1 MGKDKHGQ
9 GGLRDKLRNLGKEE
23 VQEIGFKEG
32 KIENGQY
39 QDNVWLLDLSN
50 KGGYFDIQ
58 MLDTTTISIMY
69 LTVNLS
75 PDVCPKTQGCEKQKS
90 TNTNCYSLT

>member
-9 GGLRDKLRNLGKEE
+9 GGLRDKPRNLGKGE

-39 QDNVWLLDLSN
+39 QDNVWVLDFFCCMESTE
-50 KGGYFDIQ
+50 GGYFDIQ
-58 MLDTTTISIMY
+58 MLDTTTIPVMY

-75 PDVCPKTQGCEKQKS
+75 RDGK
-90 TNTNCYSLT
+90 LAIII